1 MYCKNC
7 GKLIAEDGKF
17 CAECG
22 KPIETQK
29 KPGTPIADALILTLK
44 PKFVALPF
52 LISRIPL
59 QIFFTIWC
67 AGFLGGLTNLAFVFI
82 GKAFGMDNT
91 FGLLPF
97 VFWGIAA
104 FIGIPIIS
112 LIVTKG
118 TYNNSFYRFY
128 ETKLEYSENFL
139 TKELKTINYKR
150 IIEVY
155 LRKGIFQQPYGLGTI
170 FLSTASSNGISDAGI
185 TIRNIPNSDQ
195 YYHKIK
201 ELIEAAQQ

>member
-7 GKLIAEDGKF
+7 GKLIAEAGKF
-17 CAECG
+17 CVECG
-22 KPIETQK
+22 QPVQK
-29 KPGTPIADALILTLK
+29 EEKSNTPTTDTLVLTLK

-52 LISRIPL
+52 LITLIPL
-59 QIFFTIWC
+59 QIFLTIWS
-67 AGFLGGLTNLAFVFI
+67 AGFLGVITNLAFVFI
-82 GKAFGMDNT
+82 GQARGMDNG

-97 VFWGIAA
+97 AFWGIAS
-104 FIGIPIIS
+104 FIGIPVIAFI
-112 LIVTKG
+112 LTKG
-118 TYNNSFYRFY
+118 TYNNSFYSFY

-155 LRKGIFQQPYGLGTI
+155 LRKGIFQQAYGLGTI
-170 FLSTASSNGISDAGI
+170 FLSTASSNGISNAGI
-185 TIRNIPNSDQ
+185 TIRNIPNPDQ

-201 ELIEAAQQ
+201 ELIEKAQQ